1 MCKSLVRKSLVR
13 QRQKRKCSFYVERGS
28 SVVECQTRKQVS
40 LGSNPPFAT
49 VSKIGHFCSRWK
61 CDCDLVVA
69 RNCCMARMLPGE
81 ADLVSE

>member
-13 QRQKRKCSFYVERGS
+13 QRQKRKCSFYVERGG
-28 SVVECQTRKQVS
+28 SVVECQTHKQVS

-61 CDCDLVVA
+61 CDCYLVAV
-69 RNCCMARMLPGE
+69 RNCCMAGMLPGE
-81 ADLVSE
+81 ADVVSE